1 MFDFNEDLLQFIW
14 ENKLIKPLPLVTQSG
29 KSLQIIDFGK
39 RNLHSGPDFYEAR
52 IRINGIELAGNIELH
67 LRTGDWLK
75 HKHQHDA
82 AYDTIILHAVYEHT
96 IELEQNIKYNV
107 EVLELKSYIEE
118 ATLKKYM
125 GLKSS
130 ASALACGTQLK
141 TLNDFSFYSWT
152 ERMAIER
159 LEVKVERVKA
169 LNENF
174 RGDFTQTFYTLLTR
188 GFGFSTNAL
197 PFELLAKQLPI
208 HLLLKHADQL
218 LQLEA
223 LLLGS
228 AGFLETQYSDAYVRK
243 LQNEFSFLAR
253 KYGLVP
259 LKNEIFK
266 TSRMRPSNF
275 PVLRLA
281 QVAQLIHKAAGF
293 ILAPQLHA
301 NYSEAMQAL
310 QLKSEGYWQ
319 KHYSL
324 DGKEVEKETSLGAQS
339 REVLI
344 INALAPFLF
353 YYGQKLAKPEY
364 KLKALDLL
372 QACSPENNLKVRHFQ
387 AKSHVIE
394 NASQSQGLLHLFDNY
409 CSKKACLHC
418 GIGRALLKSDTKP
431 TASSSENLRVLS

>member
-1 MFDFNEDLLQFIW
+1 
-14 ENKLIKPLPLVTQSG
+14 
-29 KSLQIIDFGK
+29 
-39 RNLHSGPDFYEAR
+39 
-52 IRINGIELAGNIELH
+52 
-67 LRTGDWLK
+67 
-75 HKHQHDA
+75 
-82 AYDTIILHAVYEHT
+82 
-96 IELEQNIKYNV
+96 
-107 EVLELKSYIEE
+107 
-118 ATLKKYM
+118 
-125 GLKSS
+125 
-130 ASALACGTQLK
+130 
-141 TLNDFSFYSWT
+141 
-152 ERMAIER
+152 MAIER

-169 LNENF
+169 LNESF
-174 RGDFTQTFYTLLTR
+174 RGDFTQTFYTLLMR
-188 GFGFSTNAL
+188 SFGFSTNAL

-208 HLLLKHADQL
+208 HLLLKHADQV

-281 QVAQLIHKAAGF
+281 QIAQLIHKTGGF

-301 NYSEAMQAL
+301 NYKEAMQAL
-310 QLKSEGYWQ
+310 QLKLEGYWQ
-319 KHYSL
+319 KHYAL
-324 DGKEVEKETSLGAQS
+324 DGKETEKESNLGAQS

-364 KLKALDLL
+364 KQKALELL
-372 QACSPENNLKVRHFQ
+372 QACSPENNIKARHFQ
-387 AKSHVIE
+387 AKSHAIE

-409 CSKKACLHC
+409 CSKKACLQC
-418 GIGRALLKSDTKP
+418 GIGRALLKSDTKIP
-431 TASSSENLRVLS
+431 VSASANLKVLS